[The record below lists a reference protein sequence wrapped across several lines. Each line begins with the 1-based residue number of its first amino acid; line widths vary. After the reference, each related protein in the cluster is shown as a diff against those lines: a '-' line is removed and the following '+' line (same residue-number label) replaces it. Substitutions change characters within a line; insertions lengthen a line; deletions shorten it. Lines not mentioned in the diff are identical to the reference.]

1 MELVGGEAKK
11 KGIQRKERQK
21 KKKKKMMRDKMQ
33 RQNKRERERRE
44 EKKERE
50 GKGKEKK
57 DGRKG
62 PVASSMRQ
70 DDRERE
76 RERLGLYAFGCSFF
90 STPGGHSA
98 SSAITRREGEEA
110 HVSSV

>member
-1 MELVGGEAKK
+1 MKQRRKASNARKDKK
-11 KGIQRKERQK
+11 R
-21 KKKKKMMRDKMQ
+21 KKKKMMRDKMQ